1 MVETHAVGEG
11 KPLVPRDRRF
21 PVPRQTGA
29 SRGGGGGVA
38 NSRQVAALSE
48 KRLQRERLDDEGVP
62 RGKSDCGR
70 NRGDAERV
78 GEDGGGCEGSRGEG
92 DGGRW
97 REGVISR
104 GENDGVGVRGEERE
118 RAGESLRGADLF
130 PRGGVEG
137 WESGE
142 GERAGREGQREVV

>member
-48 KRLQRERLDDEGVP
+48 KRLQRGRLDDEGVP
-62 RGKSDCGR
+62 RGKSEWGR

-78 GEDGGGCEGSRGEG
+78 GEDGGGCEGSRGE
-92 DGGRW
+92 D
-97 REGVISR
+97 
-104 GENDGVGVRGEERE
+104 DGVGVRGEERE

>member
-78 GEDGGGCEGSRGEG
+78 GEDDGRCEGSRGE
-92 DGGRW
+92 D
-97 REGVISR
+97 
-104 GENDGVGVRGEERE
+104 DGVGVRGEERE